1 MKAAASVDTA
11 ATGRKLP
18 RIGGSR
24 EAGCVLQQVH
34 GRDNKNRLTGNDSEI
49 NLLSVREY
57 QVAAMLAAG
66 KLNKT
71 IAKELGITNRTVS
84 CFVTR
89 ARQKLG
95 LANTLQLA
103 LHAYSQGWR
112 EWKP

>member
-11 ATGRKLP
+11 ATGRALP
-18 RIGGSR
+18 RIEDAQEDARVIPPARQLVSER
-24 EAGCVLQQVH
+24 E
-34 GRDNKNRLTGNDSEI
+34 
-49 NLLSVREY
+49 LLSTREY

-112 EWKP
+112 EWKQK

>member
-11 ATGRKLP
+11 ATGRALS
-18 RIGGSR
+18 RIGIAQEDARVIPLARQLVSER
-24 EAGCVLQQVH
+24 E
-34 GRDNKNRLTGNDSEI
+34 
-49 NLLSVREY
+49 LLSTREY

-71 IAKELGITNRTVS
+71 IALELGLDMRTVS

-89 ARQKLG
+89 ARRKLG
-95 LANTLQLA
+95 LANALQLA

-112 EWKP
+112 EWKQK